1 MGRRR
6 RRRLS
11 EQRAGDVGGGDA
23 SDDGRACA
31 CEDGEAQA
39 AEGGVRG
46 EDGAPL
52 GIEDDGTAFFVE
64 REAPARAAAVELD
77 FGLLHAPGAEE
88 GFRVAA
94 LGALAHDGGGGLAE
108 AHAGHALD
116 AAHGAHRLK
125 VESHDGILD
134 GGDAER
140 NARARVGD
148 AERGAASVLEKIGS
162 VGRLLDE
169 FGVENARGGACENA
183 APAGLAAA
191 HGVAEERCH
200 MNDKVILVVDDEID
214 LLEMIQSIFERAGFF
229 NILTASSGTEALKIW
244 KERQPD
250 MIILDIMM
258 PGIDGLSVLREVR
271 ETSNIPVL
279 LLTAR
284 GEAEDRVAG
293 LEVGAD
299 DYLVK
304 PFHPKELLLRVQV
317 ILNRTYPQKER
328 KIYLEAAVVDLEKA
342 DVQRGENQFPLT
354 GKELTLLEKLAEN
367 AGRIVTT
374 GSLCG
379 AVCGEF
385 WQGYESTLST
395 HIRHLREK
403 IEENPSKPVSLVTI
417 KGVGYRLNIK
427 GAK

>member
-1 MGRRR
+1 M
-6 RRRLS
+6 
-11 EQRAGDVGGGDA
+11 
-23 SDDGRACA
+23 
-31 CEDGEAQA
+31 EDQQNTLTYE
-39 AEGGVRG
+39 
-46 EDGAPL
+46 
-52 GIEDDGTAFFVE
+52 IIK
-64 REAPARAAAVELD
+64 AAV
-77 FGLLHAPGAEE
+77 
-88 GFRVAA
+88 
-94 LGALAHDGGGGLAE
+94 
-108 AHAGHALD
+108 AGEKWAT
-116 AAHGAHRLK
+116 
-125 VESHDGILD
+125 
-134 GGDAER
+134 
-140 NARARVGD
+140 
-148 AERGAASVLEKIGS
+148 EKIM
-162 VGRLLDE
+162 
-169 FGVENARGGACENA
+169 AYY
-183 APAGLAAA
+183 
-191 HGVAEERCH
+191 
-200 MNDKVILVVDDEID
+200 
-214 LLEMIQSIFERAGFF
+214 
-229 NILTASSGTEALKIW
+229 
-244 KERQPD
+244 
-250 MIILDIMM
+250 
-258 PGIDGLSVLREVR
+258 
-271 ETSNIPVL
+271 
-279 LLTAR
+279 
-284 GEAEDRVAG
+284 
-293 LEVGAD
+293 D